1 MSSPPPAGQSSQQ
14 RQGGDSLAGRSSS
27 PLAFPSSSPR
37 RGSANAAGTTAGNG
51 SSPRDAAGHTRGG
64 QLGIPTNN
72 HLPRSSSPLAFPSS
86 SPRRAANSQAATPQA
101 SNTTGNPLFA
111 PDSATRGSSRG
122 SALRNVRNSSSVM
135 NSDPAAPSSEP
146 LFFPSSATPKARRA
160 RGDIHS
166 SLPLSP
172 SPLRRR
178 GADQDGQ
185 AVGGAPSSSA
195 PDGNGSLRF
204 GTTGRQG
211 APPSLSN
218 VGLSSDALEENERNQ
233 GARTVIW
240 NTAVSLD
247 ETMSTFKMFLQ
258 EFKAKYR
265 TEYARKLG
273 KPLPFVPDPERPVY
287 EH

>member
-1 MSSPPPAGQSSQQ
+1 MT
-14 RQGGDSLAGRSSS
+14 GRSSS
-27 PLAFPSSSPR
+27 PLAFPTSSPR
-37 RGSANAAGTTAGNG
+37 QAPANTAPAAGNG
-51 SSPRDAAGHTRGG
+51 NTPGSSAGQARGS
-64 QLGIPTNN
+64 LGIPTKN

-86 SPRRAANSQAATPQA
+86 SPRRAGNSQTATPQQA
-101 SNTTGNPLFA
+101 GDRTGNPLFA
-111 PDSATRGSSRG
+111 PDSATRGSQRG
-122 SALRNVRNSSSVM
+122 SALRNVRNSSSGL

-146 LFFPSSATPKARRA
+146 LFFPSSATPKARRG

-178 GADQDGQ
+178 GVDQDGH
-185 AVGGAPSSSA
+185 AAGGAPSSSA
-195 PDGNGSLRF
+195 PDGSVRSGAA
-204 GTTGRQG
+204 GRQG

-218 VGLSSDALEENERNQ
+218 VGLSSDALEENDRNQ

-265 TEYARKLG
+265 TEYARRLG

>member
-1 MSSPPPAGQSSQQ
+1 MSSPRRSGQNSQLPPSS
-14 RQGGDSLAGRSSS
+14 DPVVGRSSS

-37 RGSANAAGTTAGNG
+37 QAAAAMGNG
-51 SSPRDAAGHTRGG
+51 SSPRSSAPQASGSLSVPAG
-64 QLGIPTNN
+64 LNNN

-86 SPRRAANSQAATPQA
+86 SPRRAAQSQTATPQA
-101 SNTTGNPLFA
+101 GNRTGNPLFA
-111 PDSATRGSSRG
+111 PDSATRGSLQG
-122 SALRNVRNSSSVM
+122 SALRNVRNSSSAPG
-135 NSDPAAPSSEP
+135 SGPAAPSSEP

-166 SLPLSP
+166 SLPISP

-178 GADQDGQ
+178 GAGQDGQ
-185 AVGGAPSSSA
+185 AAGGAPSSSA
-195 PDGNGSLRF
+195 PDGNGSIRS
-204 GTTGRQG
+204 GAGGREG

-258 EFKAKYR
+258 EFKGKYR
-265 TEYARKLG
+265 TEYARKLE
-273 KPLPFVPDPERPVY
+273 KPLPFVPDPERTVY